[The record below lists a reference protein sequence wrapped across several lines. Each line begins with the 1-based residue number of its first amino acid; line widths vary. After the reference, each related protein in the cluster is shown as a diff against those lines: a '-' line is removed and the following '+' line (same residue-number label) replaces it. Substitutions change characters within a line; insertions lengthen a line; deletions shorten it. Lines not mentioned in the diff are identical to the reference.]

1 MNNEDKT
8 VNGWNEWSRH
18 VLAELKRHDELLIG
32 IAKDVTEIRL
42 RIERLD
48 TAFNI
53 KSGVWGLLGALIPAI
68 GIILFEVLKRKP

>member
-68 GIILFEVLKRKP
+68 GIILYEVLKRKP